1 MIQHLLGSVYPFWLF
16 RQLNELYQRIHVM
29 MMKHSRCSLLWSSC
43 SEIFFFKVVL
53 VVPLNCWNVLQI
65 QDIFLVSGEPRS
77 PYFYCAFCSHDFH
90 SVVVHNSKYT
100 DALLVKND
108 LLLSSGIS
116 LKRLSKATIPASFQS
131 WSKAPS
137 TVLSFALS
145 DQLYA
150 LTPDDTA

>member
-1 MIQHLLGSVYPFWLF
+1 MS
-16 RQLNELYQRIHVM
+16 
-29 MMKHSRCSLLWSSC
+29 SSLCVTPIS
-43 SEIFFFKVVL
+43 
-53 VVPLNCWNVLQI
+53 
-65 QDIFLVSGEPRS
+65 
-77 PYFYCAFCSHDFH
+77 
-90 SVVVHNSKYT
+90 VHNSVMCRTGVGFSKIRSLVIT

-116 LKRLSKATIPASFQS
+116 LIRLSKATIPASFQS